1 MTAGDTGPP
10 QVAWIAID
18 RDAVVVAADGS
29 EIGKVKEVAGD
40 EEHDIFDGL
49 VVKHSR
55 FGHDG
60 YIASERVKGIWPDKV
75 ETDLSPQEAESLPDY
90 RESQQTTWHADTGE
104 SRLKRAFRDLFGKKR

>member
-1 MTAGDTGPP
+1 MSGSETGPD

-18 RDAVVVAADGS
+18 EDAVVVAADGS

-55 FGHDG
+55 FGHEL
-60 YIASERVKGIWPDKV
+60 YIASERVKSIWPDKV
-75 ETDLSPQEAESLPDY
+75 ATDLSAQEAESLPPY
-90 RESQQTTWHADTGE
+90 EKSRETTWHADTGGG
-104 SRLKRAFRDLFGKKR
+104 RLKRAFRDLFGRR